1 MPNVNFILDFG
12 LSNAAKNKSCAMMR
26 YYGMMSGM
34 KNWKHLLLALAMLA
48 PVHAQEAEAPLTA
61 DELLAGMREMTVS
74 QGNKDVAG
82 RIRKAKLK
90 IPFSLSVRGD
100 TLAFQYKDGSAW
112 KRFDVR
118 IKEKNVDIVQVENG
132 KARVMAPSQY
142 AQTIAGTDVC
152 YEDLSLRFLYWKG
165 GQMVDAGADSRIK
178 GRDCYVVQV
187 PNPNPAV
194 GQFAWVRMW
203 VDKENGTT
211 WQIDGYDKSGKLRK
225 RFSITSVQ
233 RLKDG
238 TWFFKQMKLEVRN
251 PQNPNRTIA
260 LDYLEMDDLPGKK

>member
-1 MPNVNFILDFG
+1 
-12 LSNAAKNKSCAMMR
+12 MMR
-26 YYGMMSGM
+26 FYGISKAM
-34 KNWKHLLLALAMLA
+34 KIWKYIALAAVMLVV
-48 PVHAQEAEAPLTA
+48 PVQAVEGEEAPPTA
-61 DELLAGMREMTVS
+61 DELLAVMRAMTVS

-82 RIRKAKLK
+82 RIRKGRNK
-90 IPFSLSVRGD
+90 IPFSLSVRGE

-112 KRFDVR
+112 KRFDVS
-118 IKEKNVDIVQVENG
+118 IKEKNVDIVQVDG
-132 KARVMAPSQY
+132 SKAKVMAPAQY
-142 AQTIAGTDVC
+142 TQKIAGTDVC

-165 GQMVDAGADSRIK
+165 GQMVDAGDASRIK

-187 PNPNPAV
+187 PNPNPKI

-211 WQIDGYDKSGKLRK
+211 WQIDGYGADGKLKK

-233 RLKDG
+233 RLDDG

-251 PQNPNRTIA
+251 PENPDRTIA

>member
-1 MPNVNFILDFG
+1 MLR
-12 LSNAAKNKSCAMMR
+12 L
-26 YYGMMSGM
+26 YGMMNPM
-34 KNWKHLLLALAMLA
+34 KMSRNILLSAMLLLPVLAQQ
-48 PVHAQEAEAPLTA
+48 PESEISA
-61 DELLAGMREMTVS
+61 DELLVNMREMTVS

-82 RIRKAKLK
+82 RIRKARLK
-90 IPFSLSVRGD
+90 IPFSLSVRGE
-100 TLAFQYKDGSAW
+100 TLAFQYKENEEW

-118 IKEKNVDIVQVENG
+118 IKEKNVDILQVENG
-132 KARVMAPSQY
+132 KARVMPPTQY

-152 YEDLSLRFLYWKG
+152 YEDLSLRFLYWQG
-165 GQMVDAGADSRIK
+165 GQLVEAGAASRIK

-211 WQIDGYDKSGKLRK
+211 WQIDGYGQDGKLRK

-233 RLKDG
+233 RLDDG
-238 TWFFKQMKLEVRN
+238 SWFFKQMKLEVRN
-251 PQNPNRTIA
+251 PQNPERTIA
-260 LDYLEMDDLPGKK
+260 LNYLEMDDLPGKK

>member
-1 MPNVNFILDFG
+1 MKIWKYIALAVSLMVVPVQAEE
-12 LSNAAKNKSCAMMR
+12 NAA
-26 YYGMMSGM
+26 
-34 KNWKHLLLALAMLA
+34 
-48 PVHAQEAEAPLTA
+48 PTA
-61 DELLAGMREMTVS
+61 DELLAVMREMTVS

-82 RIRKAKLK
+82 RIRKGRNK
-90 IPFSLSVRGD
+90 IPFSLSVRGE
-100 TLAFQYKDGSAW
+100 TLAFQYKEGEVW

-118 IKEKNVDIVQVENG
+118 ISEKNVDIVQVENG
-132 KARVMAPSQY
+132 KARVISPAQY
-142 AQTIAGTDVC
+142 TQTIAGTDVC

-165 GQMVDAGADSRIK
+165 GQMVDAGDDSRIK

-211 WQIDGYDKSGKLRK
+211 WQIDGYGKDGKLRK

-233 RLKDG
+233 RLSDG

-251 PQNPNRTIA
+251 PQNPDRTMA

>member
-1 MPNVNFILDFG
+1 
-12 LSNAAKNKSCAMMR
+12 MR
-26 YYGMMSGM
+26 YYGMMNAM
-34 KNWKHLLLALAMLA
+34 KNWKSILLAAMMLV
-48 PVHAQEAEAPLTA
+48 PVHAQEAEATPTA
-61 DELLAGMREMTVS
+61 DELLADMRAMTVS

-100 TLAFQYKDGSAW
+100 TLAFQYKEGEAW

-118 IKEKNVDIVQVENG
+118 IKEKNVDIVQVEKG
-132 KARVMAPSQY
+132 KARVLAPAQYSQN
-142 AQTIAGTDVC
+142 IAGTDVC

-165 GQMVDAGADSRIK
+165 GKLINDNSSARIK
-178 GRDCYVVQV
+178 GRDCYIVEVK
-187 PNPNPAV
+187 NPTPGV

-211 WQIDGYDKSGKLRK
+211 WQIDGYGADGKLKK

-233 RLKDG
+233 RLSDG

-260 LDYLEMDDLPGKK
+260 LDYLEMEDLPESKK

>member
-1 MPNVNFILDFG
+1 
-12 LSNAAKNKSCAMMR
+12 
-26 YYGMMSGM
+26 M
-34 KNWKHLLLALAMLA
+34 KMWKKLMLA
-48 PVHAQEAEAPLTA
+48 VMMLSLAPAWAQDGAVEPSA
-61 DELLAGMREMTVS
+61 DELLACMREMTVS

-82 RIRKAKLK
+82 RIRKGKLK

-100 TLAFQYKDGSAW
+100 TLAFQYKEADVW

-118 IKEKNVDIVQVENG
+118 IKEDKADLLRVDKG
-132 KARVMAPSQY
+132 KAVVMAPSQY
-142 AQTIAGTDVC
+142 AQPIAGTDVC

-165 GQMVDAGADSRIK
+165 GKMVDAGADSRIK

-187 PNPNPAV
+187 PNPAPRV

-211 WQIDGYDKSGKLRK
+211 WQIDGYGADGKLKK

-233 RLKDG
+233 RLSDG

-251 PQNPNRTIA
+251 PRNPDRTIA

>member
-1 MPNVNFILDFG
+1 MLTGVQE
-12 LSNAAKNKSCAMMR
+12 NKSCAIVR
-26 YYGMMSGM
+26 LYGMMNAM
-34 KNWKHLLLALAMLA
+34 KNWKMILMAAAMLL
-48 PVHAQEAEAPLTA
+48 PVHAQEMEVEPTA
-61 DELLAGMREMTVS
+61 DDVLAAMREMTVS
-74 QGNKDVAG
+74 QGSKDVAG

-90 IPFSLSVRGD
+90 VPFSLSVRGE
-100 TLAFQYKDGSAW
+100 TLAFQYKEGEVW

-118 IKEKNVDIVQVENG
+118 INEKNVDIMQVENG
-132 KARVMAPSQY
+132 KAKVLPPAQY
-142 AQTIAGTDVC
+142 VQNLAGTDVC

-211 WQIDGYDKSGKLRK
+211 WQIDGYGKDGKLKK

-233 RLKDG
+233 RLSDG

-251 PQNPNRTIA
+251 PENPNRTIA
-260 LDYLEMDDLPGKK
+260 LDYLEMDDLPGRK

>member
-1 MPNVNFILDFG
+1 
-12 LSNAAKNKSCAMMR
+12 MMQC
-26 YYGMMSGM
+26 M
-34 KNWKHLLLALAMLA
+34 KMWKPFLIAAMLLV
-48 PVHAQEAEAPLTA
+48 PVQAQEEIVEPSA
-61 DELLAGMREMTVS
+61 DELLACMREMTVS

-82 RIRKAKLK
+82 RIRKGKLK

-100 TLAFQYKDGSAW
+100 TLAFQYKEADAW

-118 IKEKNVDIVQVENG
+118 IKERNVDIALVENG
-132 KARVMAPSQY
+132 KARVIAPAQY

-152 YEDLSLRFLYWKG
+152 YEDLSLRFLYWQG
-165 GQMVDAGADSRIK
+165 GKMVDAGDDARIK
-178 GRDCYVVQV
+178 GRDCYVVEV

-203 VDKENGTT
+203 VDKDNGTT
-211 WQIDGYDKSGKLRK
+211 WQIDGYGKDGKLKK

-233 RLKDG
+233 RLSDG
-238 TWFFKQMKLEVRN
+238 SWFFKQMKLEVRN

-260 LDYLEMDDLPGKK
+260 LDYLEMDDLPGKL

>member
-1 MPNVNFILDFG
+1 MWKKIL
-12 LSNAAKNKSCAMMR
+12 L
-26 YYGMMSGM
+26 GMLMISLVPA
-34 KNWKHLLLALAMLA
+34 W
-48 PVHAQEAEAPLTA
+48 AQEEVAEPSA
-61 DELLAGMREMTVS
+61 DELLACMREMTVS

-100 TLAFQYKDGSAW
+100 TLAFQYKEGDVW

-118 IKEKNVDIVQVENG
+118 IKEDKADLIRVENG
-132 KARVMAPSQY
+132 KARVMAPAQY
-142 AQTIAGTDVC
+142 AQPIAGTDVC
-152 YEDLSLRFLYWKG
+152 YEDLSLRFLYWKDG
-165 GQMVDAGADSRIK
+165 KMVDVGADSRIK

-187 PNPNPAV
+187 PNPTPKV

-211 WQIDGYDKSGKLRK
+211 WQIDGYGADGKLKK

-233 RLKDG
+233 RLSDG
-238 TWFFKQMKLEVRN
+238 SWFFKQMKLEVRN

-260 LDYLEMDDLPGKK
+260 LDYLEMDDLPGKQ

>member
-1 MPNVNFILDFG
+1 MVRCYDMM
-12 LSNAAKNKSCAMMR
+12 NA
-26 YYGMMSGM
+26 M
-34 KNWKHLLLALAMLA
+34 KNWKLLLFAAAMLV
-48 PVHAQEAEAPLTA
+48 PVHAQEELDAMTA
-61 DELLAGMREMTVS
+61 DDLLAGMREMTVS

-100 TLAFQYKDGSAW
+100 TLAFQYKEGSNW
-112 KRFDVR
+112 HRFDVR
-118 IKEKNVDIVQVENG
+118 IKEKNVDIVLVENG

-142 AQTIAGTDVC
+142 VQAIAGTDVC

-165 GQMVDAGADSRIK
+165 GQILDAGADSRIK
-178 GRDCYVVQV
+178 GRDCYVIQV

-233 RLKDG
+233 RLNDG

-260 LDYLEMDDLPGKK
+260 LDYLEMDDLPGKN

>member
-1 MPNVNFILDFG
+1 MKMSKKVLFAVVMLLGMPV
-12 LSNAAKNKSCAMMR
+12 
-26 YYGMMSGM
+26 
-34 KNWKHLLLALAMLA
+34 LA
-48 PVHAQEAEAPLTA
+48 QDCGAEPSA
-61 DELLAGMREMTVS
+61 DEVLACMRDMTVS

-82 RIRKAKLK
+82 RIRKARLK

-100 TLAFQYKDGSAW
+100 TLAFQYKEAETW

-118 IKEKNVDIVQVENG
+118 IKEKNVDLLLVENG
-132 KARVMAPSQY
+132 KAKVMAPAQY
-142 AQTIAGTDVC
+142 TQNIAGTDVC

-165 GQMVDAGADSRIK
+165 GQMIDAGDEARIK

-211 WQIDGYDKSGKLRK
+211 WQIDGYGKDGKLRK
-225 RFSITSVQ
+225 RFTITSVQ
-233 RLKDG
+233 RLADG
-238 TWFFKQMKLEVRN
+238 SWFFKQMKLEVRN
-251 PQNPNRTIA
+251 PQNPDRTIS
-260 LDYLEMDDLPGKK
+260 LNYLEMDDLPEKK

>member
-1 MPNVNFILDFG
+1 
-12 LSNAAKNKSCAMMR
+12 
-26 YYGMMSGM
+26 M
-34 KNWKHLLLALAMLA
+34 KMWKKWMLA
-48 PVHAQEAEAPLTA
+48 VMLFSLAPAWAQDGAAEPSA
-61 DELLAGMREMTVS
+61 DELLACMREMTVS

-82 RIRKAKLK
+82 RIRKGKLK
-90 IPFSLSVRGD
+90 VPFSLSVRGD
-100 TLAFQYKDGSAW
+100 TLAFQYNEADVW

-118 IKEKNVDIVQVENG
+118 IKEDKVDLLRVENG
-132 KARVMAPSQY
+132 KAVVMAPSQY
-142 AQTIAGTDVC
+142 AQPIAKTDVC

-165 GQMVDAGADSRIK
+165 GEMVDVGSDSRIK

-187 PNPNPAV
+187 PNPTPKV

-211 WQIDGYDKSGKLRK
+211 WQIDGYGADGKLKK

-233 RLKDG
+233 RLSDG

-251 PQNPNRTIA
+251 PQNPDRTIA

>member
-1 MPNVNFILDFG
+1 M
-12 LSNAAKNKSCAMMR
+12 
-26 YYGMMSGM
+26 
-34 KNWKHLLLALAMLA
+34 WKKLLFVVLLPIIPAW
-48 PVHAQEAEAPLTA
+48 AQDESVEPSA
-61 DELLAGMREMTVS
+61 DELLACMREMTVS

-82 RIRKAKLK
+82 RIRKGKLK

-100 TLAFQYKDGSAW
+100 TLAFQYKEGDSW

-118 IKEKNVDIVQVENG
+118 IKEDKADLLRVENG
-132 KARVMAPSQY
+132 KAVVMAPSQY
-142 AQTIAGTDVC
+142 AQPIAGTDVC
-152 YEDLSLRFLYWKG
+152 YEDLSLRFLYWPG
-165 GQMVDAGADSRIK
+165 GEMVDAGSDSRIK

-187 PNPNPAV
+187 LNPTPKV

-211 WQIDGYDKSGKLRK
+211 WQIDGYGADGKLKK

-233 RLKDG
+233 RLSDG
-238 TWFFKQMKLEVRN
+238 SWFFKQMKLEVRN
-251 PQNPNRTIA
+251 PQNPDRTIA